1 MVNSLDIESLTKKFG
16 NFVAVNDVSITV
28 EKGQFMGLLGP
39 NGAGKST
46 LLKVVTG
53 MLSPTSGTIKVCGI
67 NSRSHRKAMEN
78 VGCVIETPE
87 IYPNFSPVE
96 ILNYVGK
103 VRGIGRSDMSSRIRE
118 VLEEVRMWEWRHKP
132 TGGFSKGMKQ
142 RVSIAQALMS
152 DPELLLL
159 DEPTSGL
166 DPRGMMEVREVL
178 QGLKGDGRSLLVSTH
193 MLNEVSELCDSVT
206 VIRRGS
212 KVLGGNVREL
222 LRMSEGGVSLE
233 VEVRNPITPEFMSNL
248 EGIDDFA
255 HAEKVDEYSFELSLS
270 TGSGN
275 REDVVDLI
283 RSHNLGFMTMNQKGS
298 DLESLYMSLTG
309 EGDTDDIR

>member
-16 NFVAVNDVSITV
+16 NFVAVNDVSIAV
-28 EKGQFMGLLGP
+28 EKGEFMGLLGP

-53 MLSPTSGTIKVCGI
+53 MLRPTSGTVKVHGV
-67 NSRSHRKAMEN
+67 NSKSHRKAMEK

-87 IYPNFSPVE
+87 TYPNFSPVE

-103 VRGIGRSDMSSRIRE
+103 VRGIGRSHRSSRIRE

-142 RVSIAQALMS
+142 RVSIAQALMT

-193 MLNEVSELCDSVT
+193 MLNEVSELCNSVT
-206 VIRRGS
+206 VIRRGT
-212 KVLGGNVREL
+212 KVMGGNVREL
-222 LRMSEGGVSLE
+222 LRMTGGGICLE
-233 VEVRNPITPEFMSNL
+233 VEVRNPITSEFMSNL
-248 EGIDDFA
+248 EGIDAFVE
-255 HAEKVDEYSFELSLS
+255 AEMLDDYCFELNLS
-270 TGSGN
+270 TGDGN

-283 RSHNLGFMTMNQKGS
+283 RSHSLGFMTMSQKGS
-298 DLESLYMSLTG
+298 DLESLYMSLTE
-309 EGDTDDIR
+309 EGDTDDIK